1 MNAALKSR
9 KVFPQNVTVK
19 PDPPFTGLKDDNNEE
34 DPPLDPSTDVF
45 EVNQTR
51 EMKRKGIRL
60 PKGWKIYGIKK
71 LYEISN
77 NGESYQYFR
86 YVYVFKSFLSE
97 IIFVTLCR
105 IDWEFKSPE
114 GRVYQNLKKVLAI
127 IKQRSASR
135 FEKWEVGKPSIN
147 QNRSTSIGE
156 HYRRLKQQYEEEL
169 DRVLDAD
176 VFSVR

>member
-1 MNAALKSR
+1 MNAALTSK

-71 LYEISN
+71 LSEISN

-86 YVYVFKSFLSE
+86 YVYLFKSFLSE
-97 IIFVTLCR
+97 IICVTLC
-105 IDWEFKSPE
+105 
-114 GRVYQNLKKVLAI
+114 L
-127 IKQRSASR
+127 
-135 FEKWEVGKPSIN
+135 
-147 QNRSTSIGE
+147 
-156 HYRRLKQQYEEEL
+156 
-169 DRVLDAD
+169 
-176 VFSVR
+176 